1 MASIPVFSAAV
12 ASGELGAALRDAGCA
27 VVHGVVAHD
36 VRDRMAEEL
45 GAAHRR
51 CATRRPGGR

>member
-1 MASIPVFSAAV
+1 MASIPVFSATV
-12 ASGELGAALRDAGCA
+12 ASDELGAALRDAGCA

-45 GAAHRR
+45 GPHVTLADP
-51 CATRRPGGR
+51 RPDGR